1 MIRGF
6 EDFLEWADA
15 LTDYLADP
23 ESDLPLI
30 LAVEEAYEVV
40 V

>member
-1 MIRGF
+1 MRGF
-6 EDFLEWADA
+6 EEFLEWADA
-15 LTDYLADP
+15 LTDFLADP

-30 LAVEEAYEVV
+30 LAVEELYEVV